1 MTWYQLQ
8 WYRSKWFIREY
19 SVQFIF
25 LCIIALWLLT
35 LALGAWRTIDINARY
50 KEEAKTLS
58 EYIAQQQI
66 NNHYNSMVLDS
77 TYSKLEMIES
87 EIISLAGE
95 MNKIRK
101 GR

>member
-1 MTWYQLQ
+1 MKWYQLH
-8 WYRSKWFIREY
+8 WYRSKWFLKRHR
-19 SVQFIF
+19 VT
-25 LCIIALWLLT
+25 IILFVILTLWLVT
-35 LALGAWRTIDINARY
+35 LVFGAWRTIEINARY